1 MNLDLIRAIDKWI
14 GIPACFAVS
23 LAYRVREYFQGRRGG
38 ARTREERFRKVLFL
52 ELSEMGSA
60 ILAYPAMKYVLRQ
73 YPGTELY
80 FLIFEQNRFSV
91 DMLDVVPKGRVLTIS
106 VRSPFHFVVS
116 TVKAVI
122 AMRTARLDAV
132 FDLELFSRFSALLSG
147 FSGARMRVGYGKY
160 HEEGL
165 YRGGFMTH
173 RVLYNPHQHMVKN
186 FLSLVKSI
194 EREGEYPLLKE
205 VIQAQDLE
213 QPSYDSSDA
222 DLKNLRARLAA
233 INPVV
238 NDAEKLVVFSPNA
251 GDLLPIR
258 AWAVDNY
265 VDLARR
271 IVENFN
277 AMVIVIGLEG
287 AAREAKTILS
297 QVGPERCIDFTNRTS
312 FKDLLDLLNLA
323 DILVT
328 ADGGPGHFAAL
339 TSIRNIVLFGP
350 ETPLLYAPLGDHT
363 TCLFAGLACSPCLS
377 AYNHRKT
384 SCHQPKCMEKIT
396 VDEVFE
402 IVSASLSGS
411 ETKG

>member
-1 MNLDLIRAIDKWI
+1 
-14 GIPACFAVS
+14 
-23 LAYRVREYFQGRRGG
+23 
-38 ARTREERFRKVLFL
+38 
-52 ELSEMGSA
+52 MGSA